1 MKNLSSG
8 TMRSWFL
15 TFVPSSYLMALTLAL
30 MLARISSLFSEG
42 KMLR

>member
-1 MKNLSSG
+1 MKNRSSG

-15 TFVPSSYLMALTLAL
+15 TFVPSSYLMAFTLAL
-30 MLARISSLFSEG
+30 MFVRISSPFSEG